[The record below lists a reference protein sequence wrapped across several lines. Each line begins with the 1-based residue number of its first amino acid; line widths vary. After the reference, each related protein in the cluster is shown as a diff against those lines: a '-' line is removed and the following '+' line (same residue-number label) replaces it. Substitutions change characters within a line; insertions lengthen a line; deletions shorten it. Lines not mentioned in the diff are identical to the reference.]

1 MAGATTVHDYEKLG
15 VFYLGRVH
23 DLAAGTTTSERLL
36 YDSRDLVTH
45 AVCVGMTGSGKTGL
59 CIDLLEE
66 AALDGVPAIA
76 IDPKGD
82 LGNLLLAFPELRPE
96 DFRPWI
102 QEEEARRKG
111 ITVDEHATAQAKLWR
126 EGLADWD
133 QDGERIR
140 RFRQAADF
148 AIYTPGSTAGR
159 PLSILRSLSAPPD
172 ELRGDP
178 ELLGDRIATT
188 VTGLLGL
195 LGIVADPLQSREHI
209 LISTILQEAWGGGH
223 DVDLAGLIRAIQEP
237 PVDRVGVMEV
247 EAFFPSKERYELA
260 LRINNLL
267 ASPGF
272 ATWLAGEP
280 LDAGRLLFTE
290 TGKPRVSVI
299 SIAHLSDAERMFIV
313 ALLLNETVGWM
324 RAQPGTSSLR
334 AIVYMD
340 EIFGFFPPVAEPP
353 SKRPLLTLLK
363 QARAHGLGVVLA
375 TQNPVDLDYKGLAN
389 TGTWFLGRL
398 QTERDK
404 ERVLEGLEGAT
415 AGSGPAFDRSRMG
428 EVLAGLGKRIFLMHD
443 VHESGPVVFESRWAM
458 SYLRGPLTRAEIR
471 RLTPGAEAAPEEV
484 RAGAAPGTPAASV
497 GGAAGSSPTRD
508 AAGRGADR
516 PLVPPGIEE
525 VFVPASIDSPIEHG
539 LHYEPFLL
547 ALGTY
552 RIDDRRWT
560 QTPSREIAIAAPL
573 TTQAIPVVWDS
584 ASVLEIEAGDLAES
598 PTGGAT
604 FGALPPAAV
613 EKKSYTTWKREFV
626 EWVTRT
632 QSLTIWKSPSL
643 GEVSRPDE
651 DERAFRIRLQQHAR
665 ERRDAER
672 GKLEEKY
679 GVRAARLEERI
690 RKAEQT
696 VAREEE
702 QARQAKLQTA
712 VSIGAT
718 VLGTLFGRRGLGRA
732 TTAARGVG
740 RSLDQA
746 GDVGRAEED
755 VAKLRQELAAL
766 EAQLGAEIEE
776 LGGRIDPLTETLETI
791 TVRPEKGDVTTR
803 LVALGWLPF
812 WAGPEGARVPAR
824 GDLD

>member
-1 MAGATTVHDYEKLG
+1 MKAVDYEKLG

-23 DLAAGTTTSERLL
+23 DLEAGKTTDEPLL

-66 AALDGVPAIA
+66 AVLNGVPAIA

-82 LGNLLLAFPELRPE
+82 LGNLLLAFPDLGPA

-102 QEEEARRKG
+102 DEEEARRKG
-111 ITVDEHATAQAKLWR
+111 TTPDAYATAEAELWR
-126 EGLADWD
+126 KGLADWD

-140 RFRQAADF
+140 RFREAADF

-159 PLSILRSLSAPPD
+159 PLSILRSLAAPPSA
-172 ELRGDP
+172 LREDA
-178 ELLGDRIATT
+178 ELLGDRVGTT

-195 LGIVADPLQSREHI
+195 LGIEADPLQSREHI
-209 LISTILQEAWGGGH
+209 LISTILQAAWQAGR
-223 DVDLAGLIRAIQEP
+223 DLDLARLIRAIQEP
-237 PVDRVGVMEV
+237 PVERVGVMDV
-247 EAFFPSKERYELA
+247 EAFFPSKERHQLSV
-260 LRINNLL
+260 RINNLL

-280 LDAGRLLFTE
+280 LDPGRLLFTE
-290 TGKPRVSVI
+290 TGKPRVSIV

-313 ALLLNETVGWM
+313 ALLLNEVVGWM
-324 RAQPGTSSLR
+324 RTQPGTASLR
-334 AIVYMD
+334 AVVYMD

-363 QARAHGLGVVLA
+363 QSRAHGLGVVLA

-389 TGTWFLGRL
+389 IGTWFLGRL

-415 AGSGPAFDRSRMG
+415 AGSGAAFDRTRMG

-443 VHESGPVVFESRWAM
+443 VHESDPVIFETRWAM

-471 RLTPGAEAAPEEV
+471 RLTPETAVATTEEDRARAVAGTEGRSAGRKGAP
-484 RAGAAPGTPAASV
+484 PI
-497 GGAAGSSPTRD
+497 RD
-508 AAGRGADR
+508 ATADRTGR

-525 VFVPASIDSPIEHG
+525 VFVPASNQPPAEHE

-547 ALGTY
+547 ALGSY

-560 QTPSREIAIAAPL
+560 ETPSREIAVAVPL
-573 TTQAIPVVWDS
+573 SPEPIPVAWES
-584 ASVLEIEAGDLAES
+584 ARVLEVQAGELAEN
-598 PTGGAT
+598 PAEEAT
-604 FGALPPAAV
+604 FGPLPPAAV
-613 EKKSYTTWKREFV
+613 EPKSYTAWKREFV

-665 ERRDAER
+665 GRRDAER

-679 GVRAARLEERI
+679 GARAARLEERI

-702 QARQAKLQTA
+702 QARQAKVQTA

-740 RSLDQA
+740 RSFDQA
-746 GDVGRAEED
+746 GDVGRAEEN
-755 VAKLRQELAAL
+755 VAKLREELAAL
-766 EAQLGAEIEE
+766 DAGLRAEIEE
-776 LGGRIDPLTETLETI
+776 LGESIDPLAETLEAI
-791 TVRPEKGDVTTR
+791 TVRPEKNDVSPR
-803 LVALGWLPF
+803 IVALGWLPW
-812 WAGPEGARVPAR
+812 WAGPGGARAPAR
-824 GDLD
+824 RDLD

>member
-1 MAGATTVHDYEKLG
+1 MKAQPSAVRDFEKLG

-23 DLAAGTTTSERLL
+23 DLAAGKTTGEPLL

-66 AALDGVPAIA
+66 AVLDGVPAIA

-82 LGNLLLAFPELRPE
+82 VGNLLLAFPELDPE

-102 QEEEARRKG
+102 HEDEARRTG
-111 ITVDEHATAQAKLWR
+111 LTADAYATAQAELWR
-126 EGLADWD
+126 KGLADWD
-133 QDGERIR
+133 QDGARIR

-159 PLSILRSLSAPPD
+159 PLSILRSLAAPPTA
-172 ELRGDP
+172 LREDP
-178 ELLGDRIATT
+178 ELLGDRIGTT

-195 LGIVADPLQSREHI
+195 LGIEADPLQSREHI
-209 LISTILQEAWGGGH
+209 LVSTILQAAWAGGR
-223 DVDLAGLIRAIQEP
+223 DLDLPGLIRAIQEP
-237 PVDRVGVMEV
+237 GVDRVGVMEM
-247 EAFFPSKERYELA
+247 EAFFPSKERYGLA

-280 LDAGRLLFTE
+280 LDPGRLLFTE
-290 TGKPRVSVI
+290 SGKPRLSIV
-299 SIAHLSDAERMFIV
+299 SIAHLSDPERMFIV
-313 ALLLNETVGWM
+313 TLILNEIVGWM
-324 RAQPGTSSLR
+324 RTQPGTSSLR

-404 ERVLEGLEGAT
+404 ARVLEGLEGAT
-415 AGSGPAFDRSRMG
+415 AGSGPTFDRSRMG

-443 VHESGPVVFESRWAM
+443 VHESGPVVFETRWAM

-471 RLTPGAEAAPEEV
+471 RLTPGVEGAGGRVGAPPEPT
-484 RAGAAPGTPAASV
+484 ATASGATAPGTSPSSKAAG
-497 GGAAGSSPTRD
+497 GGAG
-508 AAGRGADR
+508 R

-525 VFVPASIDSPIEHG
+525 VFVPVSIDRPAEHD
-539 LHYEPFLL
+539 LHYEPFLV
-547 ALGTY
+547 ALGSY
-552 RIDDRRWT
+552 RIDDRRWAE
-560 QTPSREIAIAAPL
+560 TPSRAIAVAAPL
-573 TTQAIPVVWDS
+573 TTEAIPVAWES
-584 ASVLEIEAGDLAES
+584 ARELAIEADELAES
-598 PTGGAT
+598 PDGEAT
-604 FGALPPAAV
+604 FGALPAAAV
-613 EKKSYTTWKREFV
+613 EKKSYTTWRREFV
-626 EWVTRT
+626 DWVTRT
-632 QSLTIWKSPSL
+632 QSLTIWRSPSL
-643 GEVSRPDE
+643 EEVSRSGE
-651 DERAFRIRLQQHAR
+651 DERAFRIRLQQQAR

-679 GVRAARLEERI
+679 GVRAARIEERI
-690 RKAEQT
+690 RRAEQT
-696 VAREEE
+696 VAREQE
-702 QARQAKLQTA
+702 QARHAKLQTA

-718 VLGTLFGRRGLGRA
+718 VLGSLLGRRGLGRA

-746 GDVGRAEED
+746 GDVGRAEEN
-755 VAKLRQELAAL
+755 VAKLREELAAL
-766 EAQLGAEIEE
+766 DAELRAEIED
-776 LGGRIDPLTETLETI
+776 LGDRIDPVTETLETI
-791 TVRPEKGDVTTR
+791 AVRPEKDDVSPR
-803 LVALGWLPF
+803 LVALGWLP
-812 WAGPEGARVPAR
+812 WWVGPGGIRAARA
-824 GDLD
+824 DLD